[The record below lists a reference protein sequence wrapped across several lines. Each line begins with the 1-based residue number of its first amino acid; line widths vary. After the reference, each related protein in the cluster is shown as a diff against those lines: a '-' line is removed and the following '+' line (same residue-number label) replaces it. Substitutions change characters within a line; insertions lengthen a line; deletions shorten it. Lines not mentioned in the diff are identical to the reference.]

1 LSKKLKQKDMEK
13 LISYMSVAYGLNENF
28 WKIKKGLEN
37 DLTPILE
44 MNGAIE
50 FDNPLY
56 ITFYEVGGLYV
67 NKIILANDALYNNE
81 ILLCDEDNDVYQ
93 YITNICDID
102 DFYNLCKELG
112 M

>member
-1 LSKKLKQKDMEK
+1 MEK

-37 DLTPILE
+37 DLKPILE

-50 FDNPLY
+50 FDSPLY
-56 ITFYEVGGLYV
+56 ITFYEVGGLNV
-67 NKIILANDALYNNE
+67 NKIILGDDGV
-81 ILLCDEDNDVYQ
+81 LLCNEDNGVYQ
-93 YITNICDID
+93 YITDICDID
-102 DFYNLCKELG
+102 DFYILCKELG

>member
-1 LSKKLKQKDMEK
+1 MEK

-56 ITFYEVGGLYV
+56 INFYEAGGLNV
-67 NKIILANDALYNNE
+67 NKIILGDDVLYNE
-81 ILLCDEDNDVYQ
+81 EVLLCNEDNGVYQ

>member
-1 LSKKLKQKDMEK
+1 MEK
-13 LISYMSVAYGLNENF
+13 LISYMSIAQGLLDNF
-28 WKIKKGLEN
+28 WELKVRLEK
-37 DLTPILE
+37 DLKPLLE

-56 ITFYEVGGLYV
+56 IFFYDAGGLNV
-67 NKIILANDALYNNE
+67 NKIILGDDGV
-81 ILLCDEDNDVYQ
+81 LLCNEDNGVYR
-93 YITNICDID
+93 YITDICDID